1 MTIGLR
7 ILALSVTLSLLPI
20 SGHAESSPYIALD
33 AKGKKTVPK
42 AGARPH
48 PCVLDTTTGLV
59 WEVKTDDKGPGDKD
73 WTYTWH
79 DKTKHDEGFPVGY
92 ADGGSCANKGSCDT
106 AGYVL
111 ATNKRRLCG
120 FSDWRLPTAE
130 ELEGLLRPELPRKID
145 ERFFPNS
152 LVDYYWTGTYVALET
167 GGAMFVSFEYGMSL
181 AGNAASAAALRLVR
195 GPVKP

>member
-1 MTIGLR
+1 MSPIPYLL
-7 ILALSVTLSLLPI
+7 ILALLLPAT
-20 SGHAESSPYIALD
+20 SHAESSAYVALD

-48 PCVLDTTTGLV
+48 PCVLDTATGLV

-73 WTYTWH
+73 WTFTWY
-79 DKTKHDEGFPVGY
+79 DKTKAEEFFPVGY
-92 ADGGSCANKGSCDT
+92 QDGGSCFNKGNCDT
-106 AGYVL
+106 AGYVV

-130 ELEGLLRPELPRKID
+130 ELAGLLRPELPRKID

-152 LVDYYWTGTYVALET
+152 LADYYWSGTYVALEV
-167 GGAMFVSFEYGMSL
+167 GGAMFVSFEHGMIL
-181 AGNAASAAALRLVR
+181 AGNSAAAAAVRLVR
-195 GPVKP
+195 GQLKP